1 MKVISM
7 KEMSDQILKGGSNG
21 SYISAG
27 WIHERYTA
35 VGMLI
40 CDGRT
45 SWQSFGNLSDAVDW
59 VKRKEQKLYEMYKG
73 RLRL

>member
-7 KEMSDQILKGGSNG
+7 KEMPDQILKGGLNG

-27 WIHERYTA
+27 WIHGRYTA